1 MQLININTGQCRMA
15 RAVLRMKVREL
26 AQLAGISPTTITTWE
41 SGRSRPT
48 WETLARIKQVLE
60 AKGIVFV
67 DDGDM
72 TGILVKRP
80 PA

>member
-1 MQLININTGQCRMA
+1 MQLININVAQCRMA

-26 AQLAGISPTTITTWE
+26 AQQAGISPTTITTWE
-41 SGRSRPT
+41 SGRSSPT
-48 WETLARIKQVLE
+48 WETLSRIKQALE

-67 DDGDM
+67 DQDDM
-72 TGILVKRP
+72 TGVLVKRP